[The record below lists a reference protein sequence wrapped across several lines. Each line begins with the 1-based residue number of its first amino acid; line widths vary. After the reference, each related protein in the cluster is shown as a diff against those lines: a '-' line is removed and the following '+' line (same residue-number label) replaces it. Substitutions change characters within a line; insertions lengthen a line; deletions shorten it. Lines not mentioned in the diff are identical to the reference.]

1 MPRFFERG
9 GDPAEREQR
18 ALEAQLKGKIDQRVD
33 NAVRLS
39 TAEAKLAEARSNVEA
54 LALESDDA
62 KLDAALQARRAAEDK
77 LAALNVAALKIGK
90 EVSDIEAA
98 IDKVIDQRCRG
109 ETAAAITSMIER
121 FEKTGAVYDAAC
133 LDFIAAAKE
142 LGLIVIEARGIA
154 EFLERDR
161 VQLPPENALVI
172 GQASSHRA
180 GVLAG
185 GRPPSLPRPTAPAP
199 VLTVVPQSQEPTVN
213 VFVTRNIRYVASGG
227 DVVCCGQNRRH
238 DLPERIAELALA
250 SRAAVPLTDRKRIAA
265 FEGTSGMYVPTP
277 QACEWIGPKGKE
289 PAPLQMRPGPAIT
302 HSSLTTFEVHP
313 DYVNARPI
321 TGTMPAQQ
329 PLAVGARKAEDE
341 QS

>member
-18 ALEAQLKGKIDQRVD
+18 DLESKLKGAVDRRVD
-33 NAVRLS
+33 NAVRLQ
-39 TAEAKLAEARSNVEA
+39 TAETKLAEAQLNVEA

-62 KLDAALQARRAAEDK
+62 KLDAALQARRSAEDK
-77 LAALNVAALKIGK
+77 LAALRGAALKIGK
-90 EVSDIEAA
+90 EVAELESQ
-98 IDKVIDQRCRG
+98 IDRVVDQRCRG
-109 ETAAAITSMIER
+109 ETAAAIASMIER
-121 FEKTGAVYDAAC
+121 FEKTGAVYDTAC

-172 GQASSHRA
+172 RQASSHRA

-185 GRPPSLPRPTAPAP
+185 GAPASLPRPAAPAP
-199 VLTVVPQSQEPTVN
+199 VLRVVVPQEPMVN

-227 DVVCCGQNRRH
+227 DVICCGQNRRH

-250 SRAAVPLTDRKRIAA
+250 SRAAVPLSDKKRIAA

-277 QACEWIGPKGKE
+277 QACEWVGPKGKE
-289 PAPLQMRPGPAIT
+289 PARLQMRPGPAIT

-313 DYVNARPI
+313 DYIGAKPI
-321 TGTMPAQQ
+321 VGTMPAQ
-329 PLAVGARKAEDE
+329 PLAAGARKMPDVDE
-341 QS
+341 G

>member
-1 MPRFFERG
+1 MPRFFER

-18 ALEAQLKGKIDQRVD
+18 DLEGKLKGAVDRRVD

-39 TAEAKLAEARSNVEA
+39 TAEAKLAEACTLVEQ
-54 LALESDDA
+54 LALDA
-62 KLDAALQARRAAEDK
+62 DDAALDRALSAKRGAEGK
-77 LAALNVAALKIGK
+77 LSALRGAALAIGK
-90 EVSDIEAA
+90 EVTELESR
-98 IDKVIDQRCRG
+98 IDRVVDQRCRG
-109 ETAAAITSMIER
+109 ETAAAIASMIER

-172 GQASSHRA
+172 RQASSHRA

-185 GRPPSLPRPTAPAP
+185 GAPASLPRPAAPAP
-199 VLTVVPQSQEPTVN
+199 VLTVVPQSQEPMVN

-238 DLPERIAELALA
+238 DLPERIAKLALA
-250 SRAAVPLTDRKRIAA
+250 SRAAVPLSDRKRIAA

-277 QACEWIGPKGKE
+277 QACEWVGPKGKE

-313 DYVNARPI
+313 DYINARPV
-321 TGTMPAQQ
+321 TGTMPAQ
-329 PLAVGARKAEDE
+329 PLAVGVRKAEDE